1 MVEAPA
7 ATAVAVL
14 ITRAIG
20 IAAAVRALEAVEAA
34 VRGRGG
40 VAAAA
45 VAAVEGSVE
54 GIDTRL

>member
-34 VRGRGG
+34 LGGRGG
-40 VAAAA
+40 VAVA